1 MSYSYNADYDKVKI
15 KWFVPSGSVP
25 ANLPTISALNAEG
38 VDLVDAG
45 ILSASDKATIDSEL
59 GVINTLTITDLGAMA
74 VGDTLTG
81 DTSTATGTVYSIDTN
96 TNEVV
101 VYNVTVAVFT
111 VGGEAINTGTYTS
124 TLAADSE
131 IDLALTFEDVI
142 SSVPDVLPVSA
153 VVYGAVNED
162 QIISDNQMTHLE
174 AVSTADTVALGILVR
189 NDILGVK

>member
-1 MSYSYNADYDKVKI
+1 MAYSYNADADLVKI
-15 KWFVPSGSVP
+15 KWFVLSGAVP
-25 ANLPTISALNAEG
+25 ANLPTIKALNGDG

-45 ILSASDKATIDSEL
+45 IVSAATKAAIDSDL

-96 TNEVV
+96 TNLVV

-111 VGGEAINTGTYTS
+111 AGGEGINTAAYTS
-124 TLAADSE
+124 TAAEDSE
-131 IDLALTFEDVI
+131 IELALTFENVI

-153 VVYGAVNED
+153 VVYGAFNDE

-174 AVSTADTVALGILVR
+174 AVSTADSVAFGILVR
-189 NDILGVK
+189 NDILGVS